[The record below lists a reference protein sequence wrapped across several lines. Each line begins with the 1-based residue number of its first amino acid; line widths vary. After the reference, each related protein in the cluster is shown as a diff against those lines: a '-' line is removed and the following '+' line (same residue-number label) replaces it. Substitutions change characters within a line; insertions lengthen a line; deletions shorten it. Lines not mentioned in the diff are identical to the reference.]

1 MGSSGAKHWRST
13 SQASSRACKAAA
25 GDGHQWFNRDLIV
38 IGIDLIVINID
49 WIVINIDLI
58 VINIDLIVI

>member
-13 SQASSRACKAAA
+13 SQASSRACKAAKA
-25 GDGHQWFNRDLIV
+25 GDGHQWFNSDLIVIGIDLIV

-49 WIVINIDLI
+49 K
-58 VINIDLIVI
+58 